1 MKLKRQKSSLLP
13 LVSRPDSTV
22 AVYLDLL
29 PGLHQHKSFPTIL
42 VKICLAVNLCYGR
55 LMAAII
61 TNISRAPRVATAPLV
76 PGRSVHLIDI
86 ENLCGESRPT
96 RNQVE
101 VARQRYM
108 EVGLCQLGDHVIVA
122 SSRGN
127 WMNSAYGWPGA
138 RCLVRDGKDGADLC
152 LAEVMSTE
160 GLSERFARA
169 VVASGDGGLAP
180 FVSELA
186 AKGMDTVVVSQSS
199 RLSRLMRMAAHKC
212 IVLTPELEDIA

>member
-1 MKLKRQKSSLLP
+1 
-13 LVSRPDSTV
+13 
-22 AVYLDLL
+22 
-29 PGLHQHKSFPTIL
+29 
-42 VKICLAVNLCYGR
+42 
-55 LMAAII
+55 MA
-61 TNISRAPRVATAPLV
+61 TFPLV
-76 PGRSVHLIDI
+76 PGRSIHLIDI

-108 EVGLCQLGDHVIVA
+108 EVGLCRKGDHVIVA

-127 WMNSAYGWPGA
+127 CVNSAYGWPGA
-138 RCLVRDGKDGADLC
+138 RYLVRDGKDGADLC

-160 GLSERFARA
+160 GLTQRFARA
-169 VVASGDGGLAP
+169 VIASGDGGLAP

-186 AKGMDTVVVSQSS
+186 AKGMDTVVVSPAD
-199 RLSRLMRMAAHKC
+199 RLSRKMRMAAHKC

>member
-1 MKLKRQKSSLLP
+1 M
-13 LVSRPDSTV
+13 T
-22 AVYLDLL
+22 
-29 PGLHQHKSFPTIL
+29 
-42 VKICLAVNLCYGR
+42 
-55 LMAAII
+55 AII
-61 TNISRAPRVATAPLV
+61 TNIARAPRVATAPLM
-76 PGRSVHLIDI
+76 PGRSIHLIDI

-138 RCLVRDGKDGADLC
+138 SCLVRDGKDGADLC

-186 AKGMDTVVVSQSS
+186 AKGMDTVVVSQLG